1 MKKVLRILGLIIA
14 ACILLLVLGRI
25 GTGCFIEAGN
35 YYRAYT
41 SRYTVTGEVT
51 SSGSKLRFGETAEEK
66 YGLALSTKAGPTIV
80 NCDSTQ
86 CSALASGQQIELSCF
101 VESNWPEPPE
111 EECRFVRVI
120 AAK

>member
-35 YYRAYT
+35 FYRAYF
-41 SRYTVTGEVT
+41 SRYTLVGQVTGV
-51 SSGSKLRFGETAEEK
+51 GSKLRFGEVAEEK
-66 YGLALSTKAGPTIV
+66 FGVSLNANSGPIIV

-86 CSALASGQQIELSCF
+86 CGVLATGQQVELSCF
-101 VESNWPEPPE
+101 QENNWPEPPE
-111 EECRFVRVI
+111 KECRFVRLI
-120 AAK
+120 ATK